1 MCASDKAGGGEVG
14 YSYTGSTS
22 FMCASDKRPGGGE
35 IGQMVSRLTSSHSF
49 ACQPSVY
56 KLNILKVFCVLN
68 KLFDKN

>member
-14 YSYTGSTS
+14 YSYTGSIS
-22 FMCASDKRPGGGE
+22 FMCASDKAGGGE
-35 IGQMVSRLTSSHSF
+35 IGQMVSRLTSPRSF